1 MQDQDQRSKIT
12 VNYLDRTKDRDHWQR
27 SWRSRSKID
36 DLPHLC
42 LGPYCLMF
50 QYVVVPLVE
59 ATLGQPVDDSIPT
72 SLFPLLAR
80 LVGYGLLT

>member
-36 DLPHLC
+36 DLPHLWQEV
-42 LGPYCLMF
+42 P
-50 QYVVVPLVE
+50 VVGWVFDVRR
-59 ATLGQPVDDSIPT
+59 AGSVCVSKGQDMQRFLLT
-72 SLFPLLAR
+72 LLAY
-80 LVGYGLLT
+80 LDFDLLP